1 MSRQPPRLHGS
12 AQAGEHPEDTRT
24 HAAGTWREVRLATG
38 AEGIGTGVSI
48 RASRGFVPH
57 GFMLLMLMGAGIVI
71 IAAIVIPILS
81 RMFAR

>member
-1 MSRQPPRLHGS
+1 MSRQPPRLHGR

-24 HAAGTWREVRLATG
+24 HAAGTWREVRLATF

-48 RASRGFVPH
+48 RASREFVPH
-57 GFMLLMLMGAGIVI
+57 WFMMLMLIGAGIVI